1 MDKHG
6 PSLFLKDHLD
16 LIMSLT
22 GPGPVLD
29 LACGRGH
36 NGLFLAKKGLE
47 VHFWDVSQEK
57 LEGIEAQA
65 AKLNLKAS
73 TRQVDL
79 ESGNTGILPLD
90 FYRLVMVFKYL
101 HRPLMTDIKNSVQ
114 PGGTVI
120 YETFTTE
127 QARIGKPEN
136 PDFLLKKNELLDF
149 FHDWCIVDH
158 YQGRFENPQRYMAGI
173 IARKV

>member
-1 MDKHG
+1 MDNHA
-6 PSLFLKDHLD
+6 PSLFLEDHLD
-16 LIMSLT
+16 LIMSLA

-29 LACGRGH
+29 LACGWGH

-47 VHFWDVSQEK
+47 VHFWDVAQEK
-57 LEGIEAQA
+57 LESIEAQTTE
-65 AKLNLKAS
+65 LNLKAT
-73 TRQVDL
+73 TRQINL
-79 ESGNTGILPLD
+79 ESGNTNVLPLN

-114 PGGTVI
+114 PGGIVI

-136 PDFLLKKNELLDF
+136 PDFLLEKNELLAF
-149 FHDWCIVDH
+149 FQDWSMIDH
-158 YQGRFENPQRYMAGI
+158 YQGRLENPPRYMAGI

>member
-1 MDKHG
+1 MDNHP
-6 PSLFLKDHLD
+6 PSFFLEDHLD
-16 LIMSLT
+16 LIMSLA

-29 LACGRGH
+29 LACGWGH

-47 VHFWDVSQEK
+47 VHFWDVDGEK
-57 LEGIEAQA
+57 LERIA
-65 AKLNLKAS
+65 ALAAELSLKAF

-79 ESGNTGILPLD
+79 ESGKTQILPLN

-114 PGGTVI
+114 PGGVVV

-127 QARIGKPEN
+127 QARIGKPAN
-136 PDFLLKKNELLDF
+136 ADFLLKTNELLDF
-149 FHDWCIVDH
+149 FQDWNIIDH
-158 YQGRFENPQRYMAGI
+158 YQGRLENPQRYMAGI